1 MRPRAQAGRRDAGA
15 LLRTAVALAIAAML
29 TGCASEGP
37 DAAAADAASAS
48 TASFD
53 PRDFSGT
60 WDRYPQ
66 PTDTATPD
74 TGPVGL
80 AGIPP
85 PPLKPAFKA
94 AWEAERRRHEEA
106 NAAGRPIATHYT
118 QCIPDGM
125 PAMMMAMFP
134 MEVLITPRQVTIIQ
148 EAYNQVR
155 RIYLDDTLPA
165 VEDAEP
171 GFWGH
176 SAGHWEGNDF
186 VVETIGIKDYV
197 QFRNTPHSASMRIHE
212 RMRML
217 DADRFENQVTVVDP
231 EYLTEP
237 WSWTWTYQRRPGY
250 KMYEYVCEDNR
261 EYADPVTGEAR
272 LRIDTE

>member
-1 MRPRAQAGRRDAGA
+1 MKRTMMHAAASLA
-15 LLRTAVALAIAAML
+15 LLALAA
-29 TGCASEGP
+29 CARTETP
-37 DAAAADAASAS
+37 PTADAA
-48 TASFD
+48 FD
-53 PRDFSGT
+53 PQDFSGT
-60 WDRYPQ
+60 WDRYPL
-66 PTDTATPD
+66 PTDTQRDPSVVPRPED
-74 TGPVGL
+74 
-80 AGIPP
+80 IPP
-85 PPLKPAFKA
+85 PPLKPEFKA
-94 AWEAERRRHEEA
+94 AWEAERKRHDEA

-134 MEVLITPRQVTIIQ
+134 MEVLITPRQVTILQ

-155 RIYLDDTLPA
+155 RIYLNDTLPA

-176 SAGHWEGNDF
+176 STGKWEGNDF

-197 QFRNTPHSASMRIHE
+197 QFRNTPHSADMRIHE
-212 RMRML
+212 RMRMI
-217 DADRFENQVTVVDP
+217 DADHFENEVTVVDP
-231 EYLTEP
+231 QYLTEP
-237 WSWTWTYQRRPGY
+237 WKWKWVYQRRPNY

-261 EYADPVTGEAR
+261 EFADPVTGEAR